1 MSPCSACTSRGIDCE
16 WVDCAPLLVQR
27 EANDTGELR
36 AQIDRLQQIVE
47 KLAAQSAASSQPG
60 SSAGRSQTRPPLQ
73 RHASSS
79 SASTSPGSEI
89 ITPPLEAEIEVVRR
103 ARACPSLRGQDI
115 RANDLTEHLTQ
126 LAITHIGGQH
136 SGPKATNEL
145 VDEAKRS
152 CLAGVGQ
159 LLGSSKQFSVP
170 MPDFEQSD
178 AKPTNIL
185 RPPKRTLAD
194 LLIVR
199 APALHTADD
208 PALPHASPDPIDPRL
223 PCDLSGLVPP
233 LHPRC
238 RAPREVR
245 AAAALPC

>member
-79 SASTSPGSEI
+79 SASSPGSEI

-103 ARACPSLRGQDI
+103 ASGRPSLTGQDI

-208 PALPHASPDPIDPRL
+208 PALSCASPDPVDPRL
-223 PCDLSGLVPP
+223 SCDVSGLVPP
-233 LHPRC
+233 FHPRC
-238 RAPREVR
+238 RAARKVR